1 MYSRLRLEHTLAQ
14 VYNLCLVLKKQSL
27 FLFCSNE
34 QHTDY
39 KSARAWGVIG
49 WKCDICP
56 VKWDTQLKQG
66 IKLFG
71 WVYIGVMGKCRKK
84 EDQTYLKLICI
95 LL

>member
-1 MYSRLRLEHTLAQ
+1 VGKYSTINAIYVQFTGH
-14 VYNLCLVLKKQSL
+14 
-27 FLFCSNE
+27 
-34 QHTDY
+34 
-39 KSARAWGVIG
+39 I
-49 WKCDICP
+49 
-56 VKWDTQLKQG
+56 QLKQG